1 MGQKVNSNIFN
12 LSLINSEY
20 NSKYFSK
27 NEIESTFILYKDIEI
42 KHYIDRVFE
51 IYGFIVQNIKINYS
65 PTKLKIFLKFY
76 SQTNNTL
83 LQNSSKINNISSKNL
98 ITYIVNE
105 YILTGLSIYLQNLK
119 IEIKIQNLNKKF
131 KKQVLKKKKI
141 LKIINEKFKF
151 LKDLLRKIT
160 IIKNLL

>member
-42 KHYIDRVFE
+42 KNYIDRVFE
-51 IYGFIVQNIKINYS
+51 IYGFIVQNIKIKYS

-83 LQNSSKINNISSKNL
+83 LQNSSKINNSSSKNL
-98 ITYIVNE
+98 ITYIINE

-119 IEIKIQNLNKKF
+119 IEIKIQNLKCKTTEN
-131 KKQVLKKKKI
+131 
-141 LKIINEKFKF
+141 
-151 LKDLLRKIT
+151 
-160 IIKNLL
+160 

>member
-42 KHYIDRVFE
+42 KNYIDRVFE
-51 IYGFIVQNIKINYS
+51 IYGFIVQNIKIKYS

-119 IEIKIQNLNKKF
+119 IEIKIQNLNQKF
-131 KKQVLKKKKI
+131 KKQILKKKK
-141 LKIINEKFKF
+141 
-151 LKDLLRKIT
+151 RY
-160 IIKNLL
+160 